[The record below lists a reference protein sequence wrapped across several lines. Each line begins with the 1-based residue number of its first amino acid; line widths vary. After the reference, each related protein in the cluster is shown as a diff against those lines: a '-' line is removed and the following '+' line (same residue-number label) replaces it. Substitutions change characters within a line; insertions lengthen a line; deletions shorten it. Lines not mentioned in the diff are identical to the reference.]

1 MYASAGHREAFA
13 QQMQAQAFAEYAP
26 RRALFGHLPQSHFTP
41 SPLVVYQNSFM
52 PYTPQHDM
60 QQHSMSLSRPPP
72 HLFLDCQQYR
82 PMNNS
87 ALPVYP
93 KKKIL
98 AIVNPVTNEVE
109 NKDKLESTI
118 QQTES
123 DSRSRDSAPSSS
135 VPEETASTE
144 CALLDDFIDDDKYPD
159 TITSL
164 HLDDDLLFP
173 SLHDNGVSAVVS
185 TVNKEDSDD
194 QRDLEL
200 KASLEPPVGT
210 HEANCS
216 NASGDQR
223 MAQQP
228 DAKVAA
234 ALSVDAAKCA
244 EWEKWMCQLKAD
256 KNEVDIV
263 NGVLG
268 RDFLM
273 LCGLIVRERNEPQRP
288 VSINDRWDILNDSS
302 FAHDHWNPFWRLN
315 ERMAKRE
322 RIAATSIQNMLPPT
336 ILPSSE
342 DISIVVNAFFEKA
355 VEDKKFFPLYC
366 NLCKDVML
374 DEERKTGSR
383 VEFHRALL
391 NRCKTTFD
399 QGRFLDLFDEAL
411 RAEAENDQS
420 TRAEHTSSC
429 QKMEAKERARIFG
442 TIGFI
447 GHIYIEGVSPSPVVR
462 YCLANLFLRN
472 GEHNG
477 DAQMVE
483 CAVRLLLKVGSQLD
497 VDSVQ
502 DQSEKRVSRYY
513 SHLSKIRRK
522 KSTSLQLQR
531 LIDSLLQHK
540 LNNWVS

>member
-13 QQMQAQAFAEYAP
+13 QQMQAQAFAEHAP

-87 ALPVYP
+87 ALPVYL

-123 DSRSRDSAPSSS
+123 DSRSRDSAPSTS
-135 VPEETASTE
+135 VPEETARTE
-144 CALLDDFIDDDKYPD
+144 GALMDDFIDDDKYPD

-173 SLHDNGVSAVVS
+173 SLHDNGVTAVES
-185 TVNKEDSDD
+185 TVNKAESDD
-194 QRDLEL
+194 KSKSE
-200 KASLEPPVGT
+200 APLEPPTLVGAF
-210 HEANCS
+210 EASSS
-216 NASGDQR
+216 NACGDQQ
-223 MAQQP
+223 MPQQP
-228 DAKVAA
+228 DANPTA
-234 ALSVDAAKCA
+234 ALNINAAKTA
-244 EWEKWMCQLKAD
+244 EWEKWMYRLKAD
-256 KNEVDIV
+256 KNEVDMA

-288 VSINDRWDILNDSS
+288 ISINDRWDILNDST
-302 FAHDHWNPFWRLN
+302 FAHDHWNPFWSLN
-315 ERMAKRE
+315 ERMAERE
-322 RIAATSIQNMLPPT
+322 RSAAMQNMPPPT
-336 ILPSSE
+336 ISPSSE

-366 NLCKDVML
+366 NLCRDVML

-383 VEFHRALL
+383 VGFHRALL

-420 TRAEHTSSC
+420 TRAQLTSSC

-447 GHIYIEGVSPSPVVR
+447 GHMYIEGVSPSSVVR

-472 GEHNG
+472 GEHSG

-483 CAVRLLLKVGSQLD
+483 CAVRLLLKVGSRLD
-497 VDSVQ
+497 IDSVQ
-502 DQSEKRVSRYY
+502 DHSEQRVSRYY
-513 SHLSKIRRK
+513 SHLGKIRQK

-531 LIDSLLQHK
+531 LIDSLLQHR
-540 LNNWVS
+540 LVL